1 VKLFWVTGLQI
12 LLSLLDLAGVALI
25 GVIGALSINGI
36 QSKVP
41 GDRVAAVLSKLHL
54 SSFSFQTQV
63 AILGLLAVVLLVGRS
78 LFSVYFTRK
87 ILYFLSL
94 RASRISSTLVSKL
107 LALPILKLQLR
118 SSQANLFAVT
128 AGVDIIA
135 LGIIGATVSL
145 IADTSLLILMTF
157 GLFIVDPMIAT
168 GTFLFFL
175 SIGLGLYKYMHIRA
189 KEFGAEQMDLTIKNN
204 EAILNILGSYRE
216 NVVSNRREYF
226 ARVIGSQRLNLAK
239 MTAELQFMP
248 NLSKYVIETA
258 VVLGALGISAVQ
270 FTVQDSTR
278 AVGLLAV
285 FLAAGTRI
293 APAVLRVQQGII
305 QISSSIAGSTLTLAI
320 IDEFRSV
327 APLRETR
334 DEIDLHHV
342 GFLPSI
348 KISHASFRYPE
359 SADYALKD
367 VSLDIDPGRMVAIVG
382 SSGAGKTTLVDA
394 LLGILETIEG
404 KIEISGLHPL
414 DAFNNWPGAVAYVPQ
429 DVVLINGSVREN
441 LALGYE
447 INSTPEEHFWH
458 VLEKAQLSI
467 LVKELA
473 DGLDSIIGER
483 GSRLSGGQRQ
493 RLGIAR
499 ALFTNPGILV
509 LDEATSAL
517 DGQTEADIGDAINS
531 LKGKTTIIMIA
542 HRLSTVRSADA
553 VIYMENGK
561 ILATGT
567 FDEVRK
573 AVPDFDRQAQLMGL

>member
-1 VKLFWVTGLQI
+1 MN
-12 LLSLLDLAGVALI
+12 S
-25 GVIGALSINGI
+25 
-36 QSKVP
+36 
-41 GDRVAAVLSKLHL
+41 
-54 SSFSFQTQV
+54 
-63 AILGLLAVVLLVGRS
+63 
-78 LFSVYFTRK
+78 
-87 ILYFLSL
+87 
-94 RASRISSTLVSKL
+94 
-107 LALPILKLQLR
+107 
-118 SSQANLFAVT
+118 
-128 AGVDIIA
+128 
-135 LGIIGATVSL
+135 
-145 IADTSLLILMTF
+145 
-157 GLFIVDPMIAT
+157 
-168 GTFLFFL
+168 
-175 SIGLGLYKYMHIRA
+175 
-189 KEFGAEQMDLTIKNN
+189 
-204 EAILNILGSYRE
+204 
-216 NVVSNRREYF
+216 
-226 ARVIGSQRLNLAK
+226 
-239 MTAELQFMP
+239 ELQFMP

>member
-135 LGIIGATVSL
+135 LRIIGATVSL

-189 KEFGAEQMDLTIKNN
+189 KELGAEQMDLTIKNN